1 MSNNLDVLAVM
12 DEVARFH
19 DNGSEAFDSLREA
32 RAAVAELI
40 QTLESVVHFS
50 DGFDCYR
57 TSTPLGKALDEWLHA
72 ARSAISR
79 VRGAE

>member
-1 MSNNLDVLAVM
+1 MSGVDVLAVM
-12 DEVARFH
+12 DEVAHYH

-40 QTLESVVHFS
+40 EAAEEEAMRRPLSMS
-50 DGFDCYR
+50 R
-57 TSTPLGKALDEWLHA
+57 TRAAL
-72 ARSAISR
+72 SR